1 MNEPFWRLAAAT
13 AVLVAVLAGLSL
25 LPVPVYSRTDDSFPK
40 KLLRTLHK
48 NELNREAREAQ
59 TAGYYEGLLNEGSRV
74 SGMNALVTGNERF
87 TPESWMR
94 PERRH
99 RGDFLYWDMPPNLN
113 TRDPDNP
120 RDELVTNSHGM
131 TDKEYTLEKPPDTWR
146 LALLGDSITR
156 GHGAPFGTSY
166 EFLLEERLNHDHF
179 EPRGRHLEIL
189 NFAVGGYRITQL
201 VDVALERVPPFS
213 PDVYVLP
220 LSELSV
226 FRNWGDHIATL
237 VQNGIDLKYDYL
249 RQMVRE
255 AGLRA
260 SDPTGTIAAKLAR
273 FRLPTLRWALSEI
286 RAAAA
291 RNDAEVLVILLANG
305 SDPETLEE
313 EFVGVR
319 ELLADL
325 QMPYID
331 VLDAFADVDD
341 PVRYRVSERN
351 THPNELGHRRL
362 YERLHEQILED
373 REYFRLFCGPETP
386 LPPAWNQARP

>member
-1 MNEPFWRLAAAT
+1 MHEPFWRLAAAT
-13 AVLVAVLAGLSL
+13 GALVAVLAGLSL
-25 LPVPVYSRTDDSFPK
+25 LPVPVYSRTEDTFPK

-48 NELNREAREAQ
+48 DELNREAREAQ

-74 SGMNALVTGNERF
+74 SGMNAIVTGNDRF

-99 RGDFLYWDMPPNLN
+99 RGDFLYWDMPPNLT
-113 TRDPDNP
+113 TRDAENP
-120 RDELVTNSHGM
+120 RGEIVTNSHGM
-131 TDKEYTLEKPPDTWR
+131 TDKEYTIEKPPDTWR
-146 LALLGDSITR
+146 VALLGDSITR

-166 EFLLEERLNHDHF
+166 EYVLEDRLNADHF
-179 EPRGRHLEIL
+179 TPRGRRLEIL
-189 NFAVGGYRITQL
+189 NFAVGGYRVTQL
-201 VDVALERVPPFS
+201 VDVAIERVPAFS

-255 AGLRA
+255 AGLRP

-273 FRLPTLRWALSEI
+273 FRLPTLRWALNEI

-291 RNDAEVLVILLANG
+291 SNDAEVLVVLIASG
-305 SDPETLEE
+305 SEPERLEE
-313 EFVGVR
+313 QFIGVR

-325 QMPYID
+325 DFHYID
-331 VLDAFADVDD
+331 LLDAFADVDD

-351 THPNELGHRRL
+351 IHPNELGHRRL
-362 YERLHEQILED
+362 YERLHEQVLGDGEF
-373 REYFRLFCGPETP
+373 FRLLCGPDIP
-386 LPPAWNQARP
+386 WPQS

>member
-13 AVLVAVLAGLSL
+13 AALVAVLAGLSL
-25 LPVPVYSRTDDSFPK
+25 LPVPVYSRTDDSFAK

-48 NELNREAREAQ
+48 DELNREAREAQ

-94 PERRH
+94 PGRHH
-99 RGDFLYWDMPPNLN
+99 RGDFRYWDMPPNLN
-113 TRDPDNP
+113 VRDPDNP

-131 TDKEYTLEKPPDTWR
+131 TDKEYTLEKPPDTR
-146 LALLGDSITR
+146 RVALLGDSITR
-156 GHGAPFGTSY
+156 GQGAPFGTNY
-166 EFLLEERLNHDHF
+166 EFLLEARLNDDHF
-179 EPRGRHLEIL
+179 EPLGKQLEIL

-201 VDVALERVPPFS
+201 VDVAVERVPEFS
-213 PDVYVLP
+213 PDVYVVP

-226 FRNWGDHIATL
+226 FRNWGDHLATL

-249 RQMVRE
+249 RQLARD
-255 AGLRA
+255 ADLRP

-273 FRLPTLRWALSEI
+273 FRLPTLRWALTEI

-291 RNDAEVLVILLANG
+291 SNDAEVLVVLIANG
-305 SDPETLEE
+305 SEPEILEE
-313 EFVGVR
+313 QFIGVR

-325 QMPYID
+325 DVPYID
-331 VLDAFADVDD
+331 LLDAFADVDD
-341 PVRYRVSERN
+341 PVRYRVSDRN
-351 THPNELGHRRL
+351 THPNELGHLRL
-362 YERLHEQILED
+362 YEVLYSKILVD
-373 REYFRLFCGPETP
+373 RQYFRLFCGPAIP
-386 LPPAWNQARP
+386 WIQP

>member
-13 AVLVAVLAGLSL
+13 AALVAALAGLSL

-40 KLLRTLHK
+40 KVLRTLHR

-59 TAGYYEGLLNEGSRV
+59 TAGYYEGLLNEGTRV
-74 SGMNALVTGNERF
+74 SGMNALTTGNARF
-87 TPESWMR
+87 TAESWMR

-99 RGDFLYWDMPPNLN
+99 RGDFLYWDMPPGLN
-113 TRDPDNP
+113 TRDPEDP
-120 RDELVTNSHGM
+120 SHDLVTNSHGM
-131 TDKEYTLEKPPDTWR
+131 TDREYTLEKPPDTWR
-146 LALLGDSITR
+146 VALLGDSITR
-156 GHGAPFGTSY
+156 GHGAPFGASY
-166 EFLLEERLNHDHF
+166 EFLLEARLNQDHF
-179 EPRGRHLEIL
+179 EPRGKQLEIL

-201 VDVALERVPPFS
+201 VEVAAERVPEFS

-237 VQNGIDLKYDYL
+237 VQNDIDLKYDHL
-249 RQMVRE
+249 RALARD
-255 AGLRA
+255 AGLRS

-273 FRLPTLRWALSEI
+273 FRLPTLRWALNEI
-286 RAAAA
+286 RAATA
-291 RNDAEVLVILLANG
+291 RNDAEVLVVLVANG
-305 SDPETLEE
+305 SEPEILEE
-313 EFVGVR
+313 QFIGVR

-325 QMPYID
+325 DVPYID
-331 VLDAFADVDD
+331 LLDAFADVDD

-362 YERLHEQILED
+362 YERLHEQVLGNRD
-373 REYFRLFCGPETP
+373 FFRHFCGPDIP
-386 LPPAWNQARP
+386 WPQS